1 MRQQSVRPGRLP
13 CSVAEECVMA
23 GGGGVHEWRRAVLVI
38 LCAVD
43 VLGQVTHVDP
53 VGYTS
58 REGTVC
64 YDNGRPQVVLSFV
77 CCCRLCISQTRDKV
91 ARVLNLLKPSGYF
104 MCHQI

>member
-1 MRQQSVRPGRLP
+1 
-13 CSVAEECVMA
+13 MA
-23 GGGGVHEWRRAVLVI
+23 GGGGVDEWRRAVLVV

-64 YDNGRPQVVLSFV
+64 YDSGRPQVLCLYVTVGYV
-77 CCCRLCISQTRDKV
+77 C
-91 ARVLNLLKPSGYF
+91 A
-104 MCHQI
+104 